1 MTSTGHTGEM
11 NAPNRFDS
19 WAATARSWFGPL
31 VDPAGWMGL
40 AYLFVGM
47 VLSLL
52 AFVALNAVAWTA
64 FGLAFV
70 LVGVFLTVPA
80 FRMVEAL
87 CEAEVGLAQWVDQVI
102 EFRRPLPLTG
112 SGPRG
117 IRTAFSDPVR
127 MRQVGF
133 ILANVVLSPLLYS
146 LAILPYA
153 FFVRTVLGFDL
164 VLVSGL
170 VDTDL
175 GVLGLPFA
183 VAALGAGPRV
193 SNRVVE
199 LRLRL
204 VRWFLGPDR
213 LAVAEA
219 RAEDLE
225 GQRQQILDA
234 VAAERRRIE
243 RNLHDGVQQ
252 QLVALGIDLGM
263 AESHLVDDP
272 ERARGLLGMARQK
285 VQGSI
290 GELRQLGRGLH
301 PAILEDRGL
310 DAALSAVVANAPLPI
325 SVHVDPDLDLGT
337 DVAETAY
344 FVANE
349 AVANVL
355 KHAQARVAS
364 VHVARVGANVRI
376 TVHDDGV
383 GGIPAT
389 GPSWGSGLAGI
400 KARVEGRDGVLTVTS
415 PVGGPTTLTAE
426 LPRHG

>member
-1 MTSTGHTGEM
+1 MTPTGHTGEM
-11 NAPNRFDS
+11 DAPDRFDS
-19 WAATARSWFGPL
+19 WAASARTWFGPL
-31 VDPAGWMGL
+31 VEPAGWMGL
-40 AYLFVGM
+40 AYLFVGTL
-47 VLSLL
+47 LSLL
-52 AFVALNAVAWTA
+52 AFVALNVVAWTA
-64 FGLAFV
+64 FGLAFIV
-70 LVGVFLTVPA
+70 VGVFLTVPA

-87 CEAEVGLAQWVDQVI
+87 CEAEVGLADWVDQGI
-102 EFRRPLPLTG
+102 ELRRPEPLG
-112 SGPRG
+112 SSGPRG
-117 IRTAFSDPVR
+117 IRMAFSDPVR

-133 ILANVVLSPLLYS
+133 ILTNAVLSPLLYS

-164 VLVSGL
+164 LFVSGL
-170 VDTDL
+170 IDTDL
-175 GVLGLPFA
+175 GLLGLPLA
-183 VAALGAGPRV
+183 VAALGAGPRIV
-193 SNRVVE
+193 GRVVE
-199 LRLRL
+199 LRIRL
-204 VRWFLGPDR
+204 VGWFLGPDR

-263 AESHLVDDP
+263 ADSHLVDDP
-272 ERARGLLGMARQK
+272 EQARELLGLARQK

-310 DAALSAVVANAPLPI
+310 DAALSAVVANASIPI
-325 SVHVDPDLDLGT
+325 SVHVDPDLDLGK
-337 DVAETAY
+337 DVAETVY

-364 VHVARVGANVRI
+364 VHVARIGANVRI

-389 GPSWGSGLAGI
+389 GLGSGSGLVGI
-400 KARVEGRDGVLTVTS
+400 KARVGGRDGLLTVSS
-415 PVGGPTTLTAE
+415 PAGGPTTLTAE